1 MHRSVCRSALF
12 SVLLVVVTFAPGASA
27 LSSCQVQ
34 TGNTVGPGDSAVCT
48 INGPTD
54 LDVAYTNGL
63 TTGAASVSLAGGSMS
78 GSAGRVDAIG
88 GAMFGAE
95 IIQDVTITGPATS
108 DPLLIGFGFSVGGA
122 INKNC
127 QFCEANLGGSY
138 QIQNVTGPTLFLE
151 ATAAT
156 STGSPGWTY
165 NKSAF
170 GPGASASP
178 LYDIDAT
185 HVGANLGFDASGML
199 GHTLR
204 VTVRLSGNAH
214 LNNIGVGSNGIS
226 VDASNTSLFNFF
238 LPAGYTLNAVGLPG
252 SASFLTDPVLL
263 QPVPLPASLWMLGGA
278 LALCGGRLAR
288 RGRG

>member
-1 MHRSVCRSALF
+1 MHLYVCRSALIF
-12 SVLLVVVTFAPGASA
+12 LLLFVAMFAPGASA

-54 LDVAYTNGL
+54 LDVSFTNGL
-63 TTGAASVSLAGGSMS
+63 TTGAASVSLAGGSIS

-108 DPLLIGFGFSVGGA
+108 APLLVGFGFSVGGA
-122 INKNC
+122 INKDC
-127 QFCEANLGGSY
+127 QFCEADLGGSY
-138 QIQNVTGPTLFLE
+138 KIQNVTGPTLLLE
-151 ATAAT
+151 ATAGT

-165 NKSAF
+165 NQSAF
-170 GPGASASP
+170 GPGASASA
-178 LYDIDAT
+178 LYDIDGT
-185 HVGANLGFDASGML
+185 HVGANLAFDASGML

-204 VTVRLSGNAH
+204 VTIRLSGNAH

-263 QPVPLPASLWMLGGA
+263 QPVPIPASLWVFGGA